1 MRLRRVKC
9 KVSVPHRLHVPC
21 RADLTDSNP
30 SSIYPFPFIY
40 FNRKYFLQTQQLR
53 VYRRNKTRVSSPIL
67 AIHGVGKTD
76 SRVFGVDLN
85 TFNDRLLR
93 FVGWRSAKR
102 VLPRFSLCEPK
113 ISPRFSDVNVCS
125 WTGEVNGFPFGRGVQ
140 GDFYS
145 SLLLS
150 VRCLMSV
157 RPQ

>member
-93 FVGWRSAKR
+93 FVG
-102 VLPRFSLCEPK
+102 
-113 ISPRFSDVNVCS
+113 
-125 WTGEVNGFPFGRGVQ
+125 
-140 GDFYS
+140 
-145 SLLLS
+145 
-150 VRCLMSV
+150 
-157 RPQ
+157 